1 MNNLNITYQRKCR
14 LELQEIIDTFS
25 LKDSFRKI
33 YKLRQEV
40 THYNQAIGRA
50 ARIHRIYIDNSLK
63 VKNVSHLES
72 TLSFTNNKAIFMEI
86 NNSNNN
92 TDKKYSDH
100 WKFNASLLKDEDF
113 NKAIRNTISLY
124 TNPVPTEN
132 VRENWDKLKI
142 SIKTVSII
150 KSKEIN
156 KKEEIEKKKL

>member
-1 MNNLNITYQRKCR
+1 
-14 LELQEIIDTFS
+14 
-25 LKDSFRKI
+25 
-33 YKLRQEV
+33 
-40 THYNQAIGRA
+40 
-50 ARIHRIYIDNSLK
+50 
-63 VKNVSHLES
+63 
-72 TLSFTNNKAIFMEI
+72 MEI